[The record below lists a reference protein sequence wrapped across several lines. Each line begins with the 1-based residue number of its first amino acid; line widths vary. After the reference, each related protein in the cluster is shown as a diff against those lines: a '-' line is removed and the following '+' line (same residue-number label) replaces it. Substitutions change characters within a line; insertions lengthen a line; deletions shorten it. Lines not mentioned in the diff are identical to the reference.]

1 MLNPF
6 LVVSYVFIGVP
17 QFLHLYFEKACIVVA
32 VQCSNLKFITSSHI
46 YGLSDPK
53 NPYFDTS
60 NMSLA
65 QTNQKLACY

>member
-17 QFLHLYFEKACIVVA
+17 QLLHLYFEKACIVVA

-46 YGLSDPK
+46 Y
-53 NPYFDTS
+53 
-60 NMSLA
+60 
-65 QTNQKLACY
+65 

>member
-46 YGLSDPK
+46 NLDE
-53 NPYFDTS
+53 
-60 NMSLA
+60 
-65 QTNQKLACY
+65 ACILLYCKGKAVKAAARN